1 MPFAAASDG
10 LVEGR
15 QRRHNELIDEL
26 RRVVSFGHLPRE
38 LAHAVPEWFMLV
50 DGGANVHVLYN
61 TILLAFKR
69 DQHSPINWGGGSD
82 MCIATGQLCGC
93 VWMLADGIWT
103 KIVIH
108 SGQPHTT
115 WVIPTAHRPLFSTIQ
130 ARRQGHHII
139 ERGSRPGI
147 RLYGQRDRFVPFI
160 SDARNEFLLLPMY
173 PPPSRSV
180 QFYQPSYQG
189 DMPVYNLNKLVDTG
203 TFDPESVRAWAS
215 PSDATPGVAVRKRA
229 APAGPSDLGSSVKRQ
244 RKTQR
249 DGSPISTQRGSR
261 RTVRAGQPSH
271 TVPVLGGEYR
281 ARKSFEDSARAYD
294 FIHAKLGHHG
304 SMKRL
309 INFKK
314 HGKVIASQLPPKFL
328 RHFKRSCKICLA
340 MKKRRP
346 RRPKAL
352 SPQDKASLAPWEMVQ
367 ADSSGRFKVV
377 SKLGNRYYTAF
388 TCMLT
393 GVRVV
398 IPHAKRKHFPL
409 VYLKFAQRIQRH
421 PRILYSDMG
430 GENLGKAF
438 TDLLLAK
445 EVLHLPVPKGE
456 HFSIGS
462 AEKAIGDLDQIQRG
476 LTAEANAPSNVWDIL
491 TEHAA
496 LIDSM
501 VNPSPS
507 LPSMTKFEH
516 LYGVKPNLDLLP
528 KVGCFCVR
536 IQEKTDRFDQKL
548 DPLNLPGTFLGFAT
562 IRGCYGSVILTS
574 KGTLLSARYNVAY
587 DEEYMPRHDI
597 SSTNPRMRTLQWLI
611 GRGPGHTQQLAP
623 FETDRTISRPSS
635 MVPISDDDVSFGVHD
650 EDARAPIGTG
660 LNLQQS
666 SPMVDSDASSDD
678 DDVASVMSQ
687 IEPRSALDVPAFSI
701 FPPAKQPTGI
711 MTVPLQDQGGIG
723 SSSSRNSRTQ
733 PHASTPP
740 VCRMRRSKR
749 LAVTRMGR
757 ALRLVKSHRQKPLRA
772 RMKSDFEQIMDDF
785 KRHSVSSEASKQ
797 LAQRKDALNT
807 RLAQLLQRQRSASAH
822 SAAVRFKK
830 KCGMSSRITVNDI
843 KSNRTVLLGR
853 KVHRFFPGFGG
864 IFGVV
869 KRYHARREVYE
880 IEFTDG
886 STEHL
891 PYDDILLLLR
901 KSKRRRQAEANYS
914 SVAAHLLQ
922 AMFEAHAANGPS
934 EYTEPTDIFK
944 AWKAPDHVKWREAID
959 KEMRLLGI
967 EMDCWEEVDLAS
979 VPAGHTLLDS
989 TWVFKIKC
997 KADADGKM
1005 IYDKHR
1011 ARLVAKGFQQRKG
1024 IDYLHSFSP
1033 TASYVTIRLMMALTA
1048 IAGFVS
1054 YDLDA
1059 TCAFISAR
1067 LPPEEQVFMKAI
1079 PGFPLP
1085 EGRCLKL
1092 KSSLYGLVQA
1102 PRAYFLL
1109 CKEVYTKCGLTQ
1121 LQSDECVFIRYVQNI
1136 KGAAALTPED
1146 TIDRGLFQATRD
1158 TVPLDQRVYADCPHS
1173 VAVLIVAMYVD
1184 NNGCR
1189 TNSPTLVHEFLAAVK
1204 QDGRILL
1211 NLEGD
1216 MSWFLSTRYWTDP
1229 VTGAVTADQHPY
1241 ISTLLNKWGMA
1252 NCKPSQLPM
1261 KPTQDLAKLPLA
1273 ATPNR
1278 YVISQYCMLVGELM
1292 FLSSN
1297 TVPTI
1302 SHAVHAHARY
1312 MTNATHAHLDSA
1324 KTILR
1329 YLKGFMDSGRHIRW
1343 SASDVKPP
1351 NEPGRISAFG
1361 DSSWAD
1367 VEPSRKSTYGYYLFV
1382 NNAAFAWKAALAP
1395 ILALS
1400 TAEAEL
1406 IAICACATEIIYVRK
1421 LANELGFLQTKPTIL
1436 YTDNQGAK
1444 ALAEHT
1450 HFKGRSKHYQLRW
1463 TFIQDMVSQ
1472 HFLVIHYCPREH
1484 MVADV
1489 QTAPRPFPVL
1499 EPFSKIIYGEVCAAV
1514 RLPGQQDVGPLRSER
1529 TRSSERGGV

>member
-26 RRVVSFGHLPRE
+26 RRVVSFGHLPQE
-38 LAHAVPEWFMLV
+38 LANAVPEWFMLV

-733 PHASTPP
+733 PYASTLP

-772 RMKSDFEQIMDDF
+772 RMKSDFEQIMNDF

>member
-26 RRVVSFGHLPRE
+26 RRVVSFGHLPQE
-38 LAHAVPEWFMLV
+38 LALAVPEWFMLV

-261 RTVRAGQPSH
+261 RTVRAGQQSPP
-271 TVPVLGGEYR
+271 VPVLGGEYR

-733 PHASTPP
+733 PYASTLP

-1033 TASYVTIRLMMALTA
+1033 TASYVTIRLIMALTA

-1229 VTGAVTADQHPY
+1229 VTGAVTADQNPY

>member
-1 MPFAAASDG
+1 
-10 LVEGR
+10 
-15 QRRHNELIDEL
+15 
-26 RRVVSFGHLPRE
+26 
-38 LAHAVPEWFMLV
+38 
-50 DGGANVHVLYN
+50 
-61 TILLAFKR
+61 
-69 DQHSPINWGGGSD
+69 
-82 MCIATGQLCGC
+82 
-93 VWMLADGIWT
+93 
-103 KIVIH
+103 
-108 SGQPHTT
+108 
-115 WVIPTAHRPLFSTIQ
+115 
-130 ARRQGHHII
+130 
-139 ERGSRPGI
+139 
-147 RLYGQRDRFVPFI
+147 
-160 SDARNEFLLLPMY
+160 
-173 PPPSRSV
+173 
-180 QFYQPSYQG
+180 
-189 DMPVYNLNKLVDTG
+189 
-203 TFDPESVRAWAS
+203 
-215 PSDATPGVAVRKRA
+215 
-229 APAGPSDLGSSVKRQ
+229 
-244 RKTQR
+244 
-249 DGSPISTQRGSR
+249 
-261 RTVRAGQPSH
+261 
-271 TVPVLGGEYR
+271 
-281 ARKSFEDSARAYD
+281 
-294 FIHAKLGHHG
+294 
-304 SMKRL
+304 
-309 INFKK
+309 
-314 HGKVIASQLPPKFL
+314 
-328 RHFKRSCKICLA
+328 
-340 MKKRRP
+340 
-346 RRPKAL
+346 
-352 SPQDKASLAPWEMVQ
+352 
-367 ADSSGRFKVV
+367 
-377 SKLGNRYYTAF
+377 
-388 TCMLT
+388 
-393 GVRVV
+393 
-398 IPHAKRKHFPL
+398 
-409 VYLKFAQRIQRH
+409 
-421 PRILYSDMG
+421 
-430 GENLGKAF
+430 
-438 TDLLLAK
+438 
-445 EVLHLPVPKGE
+445 
-456 HFSIGS
+456 
-462 AEKAIGDLDQIQRG
+462 
-476 LTAEANAPSNVWDIL
+476 
-491 TEHAA
+491 
-496 LIDSM
+496 
-501 VNPSPS
+501 
-507 LPSMTKFEH
+507 
-516 LYGVKPNLDLLP
+516 
-528 KVGCFCVR
+528 
-536 IQEKTDRFDQKL
+536 
-548 DPLNLPGTFLGFAT
+548 
-562 IRGCYGSVILTS
+562 
-574 KGTLLSARYNVAY
+574 
-587 DEEYMPRHDI
+587 
-597 SSTNPRMRTLQWLI
+597 
-611 GRGPGHTQQLAP
+611 
-623 FETDRTISRPSS
+623 
-635 MVPISDDDVSFGVHD
+635 
-650 EDARAPIGTG
+650 
-660 LNLQQS
+660 
-666 SPMVDSDASSDD
+666 
-678 DDVASVMSQ
+678 
-687 IEPRSALDVPAFSI
+687 
-701 FPPAKQPTGI
+701 

-733 PHASTPP
+733 PYASTLP

-797 LAQRKDALNT
+797 LAQRKDALNA

-853 KVHRFFPGFGG
+853 TVHRFFPGFGG

-1033 TASYVTIRLMMALTA
+1033 TASYVTIRLIMALTA

-1146 TIDRGLFQATRD
+1146 TINRGLFQATRD

-1229 VTGAVTADQHPY
+1229 VTGAVTADQNPY

-1444 ALAEHT
+1444 ALAEHS